1 MFLLIFF
8 EVIDVKAQL
17 KNTNL
22 PQGYAFTQATAPF
35 RDFRVVPD
43 GAYYSLEYCGN
54 KFAVLNK
61 KICGDFRAVLQ
72 SQQVRLHAFVE
83 GKEWSEAVKLWQK
96 YNTSTI
102 ITVEINIYGA
112 REIADEVGKVISNF
126 GTFLQQ
132 PRYGLYGVG
141 YYNPHYFQVP
151 GFANVESLD
160 TPIITIEEPSS
171 FPIQSAAPDELGDP
185 SREVSSILDSLS
197 HHDFLKERAA
207 DVRIRRP
214 LLS

>member
-1 MFLLIFF
+1 VSLLIFF
-8 EVIDVKAQL
+8 EVIDMKAQL

-22 PQGYAFTQATAPF
+22 PQDYAFAQATVPF
-35 RDFRVVPD
+35 RDFQVVPD
-43 GAYYSLEYCGN
+43 GDYFSLEHYGN

-61 KICGDFRAVLQ
+61 KTSSDFRAVLQ
-72 SQQVRLHAFVE
+72 SQQVRLHAYVE
-83 GKEWSEAVKLWQK
+83 GKEWSKPVKLWQN
-96 YNTSTI
+96 NTSNI

-112 REIADEVGKVISNF
+112 REIADEVGKVISTF
-126 GTFLQQ
+126 GTFLQP

-141 YYNPHYFQVP
+141 YYNPHYFRVP

-171 FPIQSAAPDELGDP
+171 FSIQSTAPDERGDP
-185 SREVSSILDSLS
+185 SREVLSILDSLS

-214 LLS
+214 LLP